1 MFVVPT
7 GTNRAARRTAARNTA
22 MPMMPMPSLP
32 RSYMTSRNTAPVLAS
47 AASMTSVLAES
58 YSAEEEHA
66 PSPKGCGVRYC

>member
-22 MPMMPMPSLP
+22 MPMPMPSPP
-32 RSYMTSRNTAPVLAS
+32 RSSMTSRDAAPVLAS

-58 YSAEEEHA
+58 YSTEEEHA